1 MLQHLTL
8 TLRRAIAR
16 GVTSSLVACT
26 VAIAASGCVSNA
38 NGRRQLLLISSAQ
51 EMKLG
56 SQSFEDIRSKEKICQ
71 DAAAKAAI
79 VGIGQRI
86 AAVSPQ
92 PKWGWTFEL
101 FDAPTTLNAFALPGG
116 KVGVY
121 SGLIPAASNAAGL
134 AAVMGHEV
142 AHAILRHGAER
153 VSQGLV
159 VQAGV
164 DAAGVAFENSAH
176 RKTIMASLG
185 VGAQLGVVLPY
196 SRDMESEADEIGLL
210 YMAKAGYDPAEAVAF
225 WERFR
230 KATGPNNSPEFLST
244 HPATDARIAA
254 LRKALP
260 EAQKIYAASQRL
272 GQGGALTM
280 PQCGGGA
287 APAVPAATAPA
298 PAPAAAPAR
307 SGPTSSATPA
317 PTPAPAQ
324 GPAPA
329 PAPARS
335 RPGK

>member
-1 MLQHLTL
+1 MLSQ
-8 TLRRAIAR
+8 IAR
-16 GVTSSLVACT
+16 SLSRLPSRGVGAAVSACLLAS
-26 VAIAASGCVSNA
+26 VASGCVSNA
-38 NGRRQLLLISSAQ
+38 TGRRQLLLISSAQ

-56 SQSFEDIRSKEKICQ
+56 SQSFDEIRAKETICK
-71 DAAAKAAI
+71 DASSKAAI
-79 VGIGQRI
+79 VAIGQRI

-92 PKWGWTFEL
+92 PKWAWTFEL

-116 KVGVY
+116 KVGIY
-121 SGLIPAASNAAGL
+121 SGLLPAAANAAGL

-176 RKTIMASLG
+176 RSTIMASLG
-185 VGAQLGVVLPY
+185 LGAQLGVVLPY
-196 SRDMESEADEIGLL
+196 SRDMESEADQVGLL

-230 KATGPNNSPEFLST
+230 KATGASSTPALLST

-254 LRKALP
+254 LRSALP
-260 EAQKIYAASQRL
+260 AAQKLYAASQKL
-272 GQGGALTM
+272 GQGGALVA
-280 PQCGGGA
+280 PQCGGGSAAPTA
-287 APAVPAATAPA
+287 APAAAAPT
-298 PAPAAAPAR
+298 PAAPAR
-307 SGPTSSATPA
+307 SGPGSSAAPTPASAPA
-317 PTPAPAQ
+317 PTPA
-324 GPAPA
+324 AP
-329 PAPARS
+329 RS